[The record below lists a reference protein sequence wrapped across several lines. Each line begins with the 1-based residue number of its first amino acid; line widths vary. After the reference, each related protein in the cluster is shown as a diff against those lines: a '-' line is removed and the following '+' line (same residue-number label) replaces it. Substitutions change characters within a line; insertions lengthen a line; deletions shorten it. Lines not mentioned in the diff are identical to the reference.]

1 MSNSL
6 VAARHNPPTNPFATR
21 FVRPGVLP
29 FRFNEGSSINDL
41 MNQLILHRWQGQ
53 IIGPHGSGKSTL
65 LSALT
70 TELGRQGRTV
80 RTIRGLPAPGSMGE
94 FWRDSRQWDERTQI
108 VVDGFECLPWW
119 QRWLLVLLCKQRRCG
134 LLVTAHHDL
143 GIPWLY
149 QTSTSLPTA
158 YAIVRQ
164 LLPDGSH
171 CFTDAEIAGCFRT
184 VKGNIRELLF
194 TLYDLYEERNC

>member
-6 VAARHNPPTNPFATR
+6 VAAEHSPPTNPFATR

-41 MNQLILHRWQGQ
+41 MDQLMLHRWRGQ

-70 TELGRQGRTV
+70 AELDRQGRTV
-80 RTIRGLPAPGSMGE
+80 WTIRDCPALGTIAE
-94 FWRDSRQWDERTQI
+94 IWRDSREWNERTQM

-158 YAIVRQ
+158 QAIVRQ
-164 LLPDGSH
+164 LLPEGSD
-171 CFTDAEIAGCFRT
+171 CFTNAEIACCFHR
-184 VKGNIRELLF
+184 VNGNVRELLF
-194 TLYDLYEERNC
+194 TLYDLYEKRNC